1 MLKLRDK
8 SIGPPGGWRYRQ
20 PESGVVIS
28 GGSWPALITKV
39 NQHRQANGY
48 PITIEMERQVE
59 AFMCDAQPGECA
71 EVDDEPPRTFRLSEV
86 IAFTGLMLES
96 IFTGSPRASEEEAAR
111 RGKICA
117 GCADNVKVEGSC
129 NGCSAGAV
137 QRMLEK
143 VCGKKSTEHDDK
155 LHSCRHCGCLNK
167 AQIWFPL
174 GLLQRH
180 TSAEVDKALPSHCWK
195 KQ

>member
-20 PESGVVIS
+20 PESGVVIP

-39 NQHRQANGY
+39 KQHRQANGY

-86 IAFTGLMLES
+86 IAFTG
-96 IFTGSPRASEEEAAR
+96 
-111 RGKICA
+111 
-117 GCADNVKVEGSC
+117 
-129 NGCSAGAV
+129 
-137 QRMLEK
+137 
-143 VCGKKSTEHDDK
+143 
-155 LHSCRHCGCLNK
+155 
-167 AQIWFPL
+167 
-174 GLLQRH
+174 
-180 TSAEVDKALPSHCWK
+180 
-195 KQ
+195 